1 MQRMRGETT
10 TKSSRNHKECTM
22 GTVLS
27 IDDSGIMRKIIR
39 GAVEVLG
46 LDFLEAGTGAEG
58 LAVLKANIND
68 VDLVCLDVNM
78 PGMNGIEV
86 LRAIKSD
93 ELTLDVAVMMVTTET
108 CRNMI
113 VEAVK
118 IGAANYVCKPFT
130 QEELTTKMLQSLEI
144 SLMA

>member
-1 MQRMRGETT
+1 
-10 TKSSRNHKECTM
+10 M

-46 LDFLEAGTGAEG
+46 LGFLEAGTGADG
-58 LAVLKANIND
+58 LDVLEANID
-68 VDLVCLDVNM
+68 DIDLVCLDVNM
-78 PGMNGIEV
+78 PGMDGIEV
-86 LRAIKSD
+86 LKAIKSN
-93 ELTLDVAVMMVTTET
+93 ERLRNVAVMMVTTET
-108 CRNMI
+108 CRGMI

-130 QEELTTKMLQSLEI
+130 QEELTTKMLQSLET
-144 SLMA
+144 SMMA